1 MTARHLARS
10 FTTSCQ
16 LGSSARSL
24 LRTSIHLSCVPPG
37 LLCFPCGRHLSTCF
51 WSRWSD
57 ILCTWPSHCNRLCLS
72 WTSIGSSPVSS
83 RMSAFRRMSHRVTPT
98 MSRRHLIWN
107 VFSFLMSCWVTG
119 HVSAPY
125 KWTDITMVRNACTLV
140 GQLRFRFLKISA
152 SISDTLCWP
161 SRVSLLLLSPPLL
174 SVPTHCPGRRRTPH
188 PPALG
193 LAV

>member
-1 MTARHLARS
+1 MKACHSAWS
-10 FTTSCQ
+10 FTASCQ

-98 MSRRHLIWN
+98 ISRKHLIWN

-119 HVSAPY
+119 YFSAPY
-125 KWTDITMVRNACTLV
+125 KRTDITMVRNTCTLV
-140 GQLRFRFLKISA
+140 GRLRFRFLKTFCLHI
-152 SISDTLCWP
+152 
-161 SRVSLLLLSPPLL
+161 
-174 SVPTHCPGRRRTPH
+174 
-188 PPALG
+188 
-193 LAV
+193 

>member
-1 MTARHLARS
+1 MKARHSARS

-24 LRTSIHLSCVPPG
+24 LRTSIHLSSVPPG

-72 WTSIGSSPVSS
+72 WTSIGSSLVSS

-107 VFSFLMSCWVTG
+107 PLPSPS
-119 HVSAPY
+119 
-125 KWTDITMVRNACTLV
+125 
-140 GQLRFRFLKISA
+140 
-152 SISDTLCWP
+152 LCSP
-161 SRVSLLLLSPPLL
+161 SPPLCPVP
-174 SVPTHCPGRRRTPH
+174 SVCACHGAPYRLGQRHCPLPRGKEQ
-188 PPALG
+188 
-193 LAV
+193 

>member
-1 MTARHLARS
+1 MKAHHSARS

-37 LLCFPCGRHLSTCF
+37 FFASLVDGISALASS

-57 ILCTWPSHCNRLCLS
+57 ILCTWPSHWNRLCLS
-72 WTSIGSSPVSS
+72 WSSIGSSPVSS

-125 KWTDITMVRNACTLV
+125 KRTDITMVRNTCTLV
-140 GQLRFRFLKISA
+140 GQLRFWFLKTFCLHI
-152 SISDTLCWP
+152 
-161 SRVSLLLLSPPLL
+161 
-174 SVPTHCPGRRRTPH
+174 
-188 PPALG
+188 
-193 LAV
+193 